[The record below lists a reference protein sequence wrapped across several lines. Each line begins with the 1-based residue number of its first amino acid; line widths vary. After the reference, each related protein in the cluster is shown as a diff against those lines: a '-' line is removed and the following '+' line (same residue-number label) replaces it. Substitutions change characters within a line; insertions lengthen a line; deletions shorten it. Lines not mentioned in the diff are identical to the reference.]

1 MTGAVTGVAEAAA
14 PVPIQARL
22 AESLRHID
30 EALDLPE
37 GPETDL
43 ASVARHLDA
52 GGALEPQAYGHYY
65 ALIRALQGERPEGA
79 MAHIRV
85 LAASPRDPD
94 AGVTIRLL
102 GPGDFTRPGMRAAK
116 ANFTSESLR
125 PEQLRPIPP
134 AAALRVRRALRRA
147 MDIIR
152 DHAPDSWSDFSR
164 ITTEIIAASGAMRD
178 GMTFDGCSSLERY
191 GSILVNMRRN
201 RTPLVLAETLV
212 HESAHSLLF
221 ALSCDDHRVLNPPT
235 ERYKSPLR
243 IDPRPLDGIFHAAF
257 VLARMHGFLAEVAA
271 NDGAPAPMRDEA
283 RKLAVR
289 RRANF
294 FDGYGVLVEHARFT
308 ETGRALIEDAR
319 QRVERAAA

>member
-1 MTGAVTGVAEAAA
+1 MGVTEAAA

-22 AESLRHID
+22 AQSLRHID

-43 ASVARHLDA
+43 AAVARHLDA
-52 GGALEPQAYGHYY
+52 GGALQPEAYGHYY
-65 ALIRALQGERPEGA
+65 ALIRALQGERPDSA
-79 MAHIRV
+79 MAHIRH

-94 AGVTIRLL
+94 AGITIRLL
-102 GPGDFTRPGMRAAK
+102 GTGDFTRPELRAAK

-125 PEQLRPIPP
+125 PEQLRPIPA
-134 AAALRVRRALRRA
+134 AAALRVRRALRGA

-152 DHAPDSWSDFSR
+152 AHAPASWSDFSR
-164 ITTEIIAASGAMRD
+164 ITTEIIAASGSMRD

-221 ALSCDDHRVLNPPT
+221 ALSCDEHRVLNPPS

-257 VLARMHGFLAEVAA
+257 VLARMHGFLAEIAES
-271 NDGAPAPMRDEA
+271 GSAPAPMRAEA

-289 RRANF
+289 RRENF
-294 FDGYGVLVEHARFT
+294 LDGYGVLAGHARFT

-319 QRVERAAA
+319 ERVERASAA